1 MNEEQQTRIILGAI
15 TLVLIKAAIDTYNHF
30 RGHNSKAEI
39 KVAREPSAGFYFF
52 GLRLGHVCRNLFKK
66 HVSNK

>member
-30 RGHNSKAEI
+30 RGHNSKA
-39 KVAREPSAGFYFF
+39 RDQSG
-52 GLRLGHVCRNLFKK
+52 
-66 HVSNK
+66 